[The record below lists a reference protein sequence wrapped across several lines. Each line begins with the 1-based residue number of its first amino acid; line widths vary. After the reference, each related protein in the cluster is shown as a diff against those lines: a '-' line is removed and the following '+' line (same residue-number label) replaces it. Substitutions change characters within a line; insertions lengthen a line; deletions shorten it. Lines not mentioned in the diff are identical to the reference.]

1 MDGQRR
7 TNLRGLGR
15 AVGLPL
21 LLLACVVNLFLLC
34 LRYPDAR
41 MDARAGD
48 VLAED
53 VVYPFS
59 GADAYRTDE
68 LRQAARDRVQ
78 PVYRLD
84 ETIVAAQEQALDG
97 WFAQYDLFLKEMVL
111 RWEEGAQEYTGGYLY
126 NQTAWNVLVRETELQ
141 AQLNEYGLGDALDTV
156 MAYSLL
162 NTYLP
167 RSSLHAAG
175 SMPDSEPLKASLK
188 EAILTGMRAGVKESD
203 LEAARYRAKEALK
216 QTSLPAASKTE
227 LAGNLIDK
235 FYIVSAVVDE
245 VETEKARSAAAD
257 GVSPATVKRGDVLF
271 KAGTVLT
278 RKDVVHLMALG
289 MLRTDSGG
297 SFYGAYLL
305 YLLPLYLVYGL
316 YLLLFERDVALSP
329 MVMVRLCLL
338 LMLNL
343 AVSWVF
349 TLFECRVAPALM
361 GTLMIAATH
370 EKRTALGAGA
380 LSALT
385 VSLLLPP
392 SGLMSGETF
401 ALMAGLMAAGV
412 VSVSLMAVDDRRT
425 AMVSAAMVGG
435 AVGGLFQAVPKLL
448 TGDGLLAGVTAF
460 GLFFIGCVIALVLGM
475 GLTAIWEILFG
486 LPSPTRLNEL
496 LNMDHPLQR
505 RLMNNA
511 PGTYHHCQMAAL
523 LAENGAQSIGAN
535 ALLAKAAAAVHD
547 VGKLKSP
554 RYFAENQAN
563 GVNPH
568 DELPPRESARIIIAH
583 VADGDAI
590 LQRYKVP
597 AAVRAIVREHHGTT
611 MTAYFYV
618 KAKKTD
624 PDVREADFR
633 YPGPRPGS
641 RESAI
646 VMLADSCEAAVRSL
660 GSPSAEQVKDMVHR
674 VIRGKMEDGQLVS
687 CDLTLSELSRVEESF
702 LQTFTGILHD
712 RITYPKEET

>member
-1 MDGQRR
+1 MDGQRSTKKR
-7 TNLRGLGR
+7 ALGR

-21 LLLACVVNLFLLC
+21 LLLVCLANLFFLC
-34 LRYPDAR
+34 LRYPDVR
-41 MDARAGD
+41 IDVQAGD
-48 VLAED
+48 VLDED

-59 GADAYRTDE
+59 GTDAYRTDE

-84 ETIVAAQEQALDG
+84 DAIVSAQEQALEG

-141 AQLNEYGLGDALDTV
+141 SKLNEYGLSDTLDTV

-175 SMPDSEPLKASLK
+175 SMPDSEPLKAAVK
-188 EAILTGMRAGVKESD
+188 DAILTGMRAGVKESD
-203 LEAARYRAKEALK
+203 LESARYRAKEALK
-216 QTSLPAASKTE
+216 QTTLPAVSKTE

-235 FYIVSAVVDE
+235 FYIASAVVDE
-245 VETEKARSAAAD
+245 VETEKARAAAAD
-257 GVSPATVKRGDVLF
+257 DVTPVTVKKGDLLF
-271 KAGTVLT
+271 KKGTALSQ
-278 RKDVVHLMALG
+278 KDILHLVALD
-289 MLRTDSGG
+289 MLKTGSGG
-297 SFYGAYLL
+297 SACWTYLV

-316 YLLLFERDVALSP
+316 YLLLFEGDTALSP
-329 MVMVRLCLL
+329 LVMVRLCLL
-338 LMLNL
+338 FVLNL
-343 AVSWVF
+343 AVTWVF
-349 TLFECRVAPALM
+349 TLFESRIAPALL
-361 GTLMIAATH
+361 GVLMIAATH

-380 LSALT
+380 LIALT
-385 VSLLLPP
+385 AGLLMPP
-392 SGLMSGETF
+392 AGLMAGETF
-401 ALMAGLMAAGV
+401 ALMAGLLAAAV
-412 VSVSLMAVDDRRT
+412 AAVSLMTVDGRRT
-425 AMVSAAMVGG
+425 AMVPAAMVGG
-435 AVGGLFQAVPKLL
+435 AVGGLFQMVPKLL
-448 TGDGLLAGVTAF
+448 SGDGLLVSITAF
-460 GLFFIGCVIALVLGM
+460 GLFFVGAVIALVLGM

-523 LAENGAQSIGAN
+523 LAENGARSIGAN

-547 VGKLKSP
+547 AGKLKSP
-554 RYFAENQAN
+554 RHFAENQAN

-568 DELPPRESARIIIAH
+568 DELPPRESSRIIIAH

-597 AAVRAIVREHHGTT
+597 AAVRSIVREHHGTT

-674 VIRGKMEDGQLVS
+674 VIRGKMEDGQLVN
-687 CDLTLSELSRVEESF
+687 CQLTLSELSRVEESF
-702 LQTFTGILHD
+702 LQTFAGILHD
-712 RITYPKEET
+712 RIPYPKEET

>member
-1 MDGQRR
+1 MDGQKR
-7 TNLRGLGR
+7 TNMRGLGR

-21 LLLACVVNLFLLC
+21 LLMACLVNLFLLC
-34 LRYPDAR
+34 LRYPDVR
-41 MDARAGD
+41 IDARAGD

-84 ETIVAAQEQALDG
+84 EAIVSTQEQAIDG
-97 WFAQYDLFLKEMVL
+97 WFAQDDLFLKEMVL
-111 RWEEGAQEYTGGYLY
+111 RWEEGAQEYNNGYLY
-126 NQTAWNVLVRETELQ
+126 NQTAWNALVKETELQ
-141 AQLNEYGLGDALDTV
+141 AKLNEYGLSDMLDTV
-156 MAYSLL
+156 MTYSIL

-175 SMPDSEPLKASLK
+175 SLPDTEPLRSAVSN
-188 EAILTGMRAGVKESD
+188 AILTGMRTGVKESD
-203 LEAARYRAKEALK
+203 LETARYRAKEQLK
-216 QTSLPAASKTE
+216 QTSLPAVSKTE

-235 FYIVSAVVDE
+235 FYIASAVVDE

-257 GVSPATVKRGDVLF
+257 DVSPVTVKRGEVLF
-271 KAGTVLT
+271 KKGTTLT
-278 RKDVVHLMALG
+278 QKDVIHLMALD
-289 MLRTDSGG
+289 MLRTGADG
-297 SFYGAYLL
+297 SPYGTYLL

-316 YLLLFERDVALSP
+316 YLLFFERDVALSP
-329 MVMVRLCLL
+329 LVMVRLCLL
-338 LMLNL
+338 LMLDL
-343 AVSWVF
+343 VIVWVF
-349 TLFECRVAPALM
+349 TLFECRIAPALL

-380 LSALT
+380 LIALT
-385 VSLLLPP
+385 ASLLMPTAEPL
-392 SGLMSGETF
+392 SGETF
-401 ALMAGLMAAGV
+401 ALMAGLIAAGV
-412 VSVSLMAVDDRRT
+412 VSVSLMTADGRRT
-425 AMVSAAMVGG
+425 AMAPAAIVGG

-448 TGDGLLAGVTAF
+448 SGEGILVSVTAF
-460 GLFFIGCVIALVLGM
+460 GLFFVGCVIALVLGM
-475 GLTAIWEILFG
+475 GLTSIWEIIFG

-505 RLMNNA
+505 RLMSNA

-547 VGKLKSP
+547 VGKLRSP
-554 RYFAENQAN
+554 RNFAENQAN

-568 DELPPRESARIIIAH
+568 DELPPRESSRIIIAH

-597 AAVRAIVREHHGTT
+597 AAVRTIVREHHGTT

-618 KAKKTD
+618 KARKTD
-624 PDVREADFR
+624 PDTRESDFR
-633 YPGPRPGS
+633 YPGPRPSS

-674 VIRGKMEDGQLVS
+674 VIRGKMEDGQLVN
-687 CDLTLSELSRVEESF
+687 CGLTLGELARVEESF
-702 LQTFTGILHD
+702 LQTFAGILHD
-712 RITYPKEET
+712 RITYPQEEL